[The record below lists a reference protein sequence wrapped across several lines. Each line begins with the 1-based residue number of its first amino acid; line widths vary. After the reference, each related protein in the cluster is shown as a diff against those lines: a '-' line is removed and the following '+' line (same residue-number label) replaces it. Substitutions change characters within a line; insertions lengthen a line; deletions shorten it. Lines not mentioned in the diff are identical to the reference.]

1 MHAKDGGVHRPATEA
16 RHQLQISRAISKRT
30 TCDPHGLQILASVF
44 HTRRPHY
51 GSTKRAPC
59 IYAPA
64 RPEAPLL
71 TTAPCCARP
80 PPRHLLSKWRTSPS
94 PSPQGL
100 SALHPK
106 CGFFVCRTG
115 DVTDGRGRH
124 HSIVSS
130 ASLCLGERPRHR
142 YPWRVAVLGKNGLPL
157 QPGNLAAASSQKVQ
171 LGCAGAFP

>member
-1 MHAKDGGVHRPATEA
+1 MHDLRSSWVANPSQRLPHATHA
-16 RHQLQISRAISKRT
+16 
-30 TCDPHGLQILASVF
+30 
-44 HTRRPHY
+44 PHY
-51 GSTKRAPC
+51 GRTKRAPC
-59 IYAPA
+59 IYASA

-106 CGFFVCRTG
+106 CGLFVCRTG

-142 YPWRVAVLGKNGLPL
+142 YPWHVAVLGKNGLPL
-157 QPGNLAAASSQKVQ
+157 QPGNLAATSSQKVQ